1 MKDNENYKS
10 SVQTMTVGKS
20 SELGSVLVSL
30 LSCALSL
37 AALAVSC
44 TNLYTLLKLIRL
56 LTPLLTVAQ

>member
-20 SELGSVLVSL
+20 GELGSVIVSL